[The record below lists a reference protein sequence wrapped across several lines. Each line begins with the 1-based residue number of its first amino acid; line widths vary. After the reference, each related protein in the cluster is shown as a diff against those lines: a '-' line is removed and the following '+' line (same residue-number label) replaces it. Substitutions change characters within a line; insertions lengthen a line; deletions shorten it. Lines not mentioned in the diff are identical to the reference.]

1 MNINNILE
9 NVQKFSNIEDL
20 DIFIKKSS
28 NLSCDKFDNLDN
40 LYNID
45 KYNKLKLYMM
55 SINITNHLDHHK
67 TLKQHFSPKFINL
80 EKYADK
86 LADISHSIPT
96 DQIDFTKIKHHIY
109 DISPFEATQILVYQ
123 YISLEFCYYNKHK
136 ISVESKFLSQK
147 ELELSDLEET
157 INQFYKKYKICN
169 KINILY
175 KTYILINDD
184 KINIDNLIIYSD
196 KTFENNLIIL
206 NALKKQYT
214 FELHHRILWS
224 FYCIKDN
231 GINERIGHLNRPLIL
246 IERLKR
252 INNIIFV
259 YDNKKLTFESEN
271 LQLQLQEKKR
281 ELQQMVEELHE
292 QDKELHNQDKELH
305 KQDQESQE
313 KDRELQEMIQ
323 ELHKQNIELHEKDNE
338 LQEMGHLIQIQ
349 NKDLHFQNVKIKN
362 MDNKIRELQYSLDN
376 FRAISNY

>member
-20 DIFIKKSS
+20 SIFIKKTS
-28 NLSCDKFDNLDN
+28 NLSCDKFTNLDN

-45 KYNKLKLYMM
+45 KYPKLKLYMM
-55 SINITNHLDHHK
+55 SKNTTDHPK
-67 TLKQHFSPKFINL
+67 TIKQHFPSKFLIL

-96 DQIDFTKIKHHIY
+96 DQIEFTKIKHHIY

-123 YISLEFCYYNKHK
+123 YISLEFCYYNKNK
-136 ISVESKFLSQK
+136 ISVESKLSSQK
-147 ELELSDLEET
+147 ELEET
-157 INQFYKKYKICN
+157 INQFYNKYKICN

-175 KTYILINDD
+175 KNYVLINDD

-196 KTFENNLIIL
+196 KKFENNLIIL
-206 NALKKQYT
+206 NALKTQYT

-224 FYCIKDN
+224 FYCVKDN

-252 INNIIFV
+252 INTILCS
-259 YDNKKLTFESEN
+259 YDNKKLTFESTH
-271 LQLQLQEKKR
+271 LQLQLQEKEKELQEMVHELYEQDKELQVKERESQSKER
-281 ELQQMVEELHE
+281 ELQEKNKELHE
-292 QDKELHNQDKELH
+292 QDKEL
-305 KQDQESQE
+305 QE
-313 KDRELQEMIQ
+313 KN
-323 ELHKQNIELHEKDNE
+323 KE

-349 NKDLHFQNVKIKN
+349 NTDLHIQNVKIRN

-376 FRAISNY
+376 FRTISNNSTNY